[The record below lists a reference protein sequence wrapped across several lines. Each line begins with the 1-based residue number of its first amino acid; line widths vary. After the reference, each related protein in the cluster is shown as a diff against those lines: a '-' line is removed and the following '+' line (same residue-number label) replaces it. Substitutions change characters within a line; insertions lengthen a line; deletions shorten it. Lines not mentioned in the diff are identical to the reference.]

1 MASLLDMHK
10 PYFCVDFMK
19 CWGQFCKSYNNDIGT
34 NTVIFVFAYKSTAQ
48 LKEIS
53 FIALCGMLIELTLV
67 IFQTDQNVTEENEAD
82 VIESAISIKK

>member
-1 MASLLDMHK
+1 MHK
-10 PYFCVDFMK
+10 PYFCVDFKK
-19 CWGQFCKSYNNDIGT
+19 CWGQFCKSYNNYIGI
-34 NTVIFVFAYKSTAQ
+34 NTVIFVFAYF
-48 LKEIS
+48 KEIS